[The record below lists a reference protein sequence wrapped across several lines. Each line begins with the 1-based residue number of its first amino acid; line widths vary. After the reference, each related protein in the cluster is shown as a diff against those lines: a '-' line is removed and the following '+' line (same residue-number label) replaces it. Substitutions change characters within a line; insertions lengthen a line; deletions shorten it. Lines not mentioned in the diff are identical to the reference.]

1 MIYGYMGIWVYGD
14 TGICA
19 GYKELYMRKSNFI
32 IYIKII
38 VNFIVYALVAILL
51 FLLLPK
57 LLKFFLPFVIG
68 WIVSLIANPMVRFLE
83 SKLKL
88 LRKHSTAIIIVFV
101 IAVIVGVGA
110 LAVTAIFREARDF
123 INDLPEIEQNMTER
137 FSDTNKYVNKIT
149 AALPEGVRSSIDKAI
164 SGLSDSLLKYIRD
177 IPMPTMS
184 DAGDFV
190 SNVAE
195 GFLFTIVTILSAY
208 FFTVGKDELTAGL
221 QKRLPESVINYW
233 RLVYG
238 NFIAAFGGY
247 FKAQFKIMLILVVI
261 MFAGFEIL
269 RVDYSFLIALGIAL
283 LDVLPVFGTGAVLWP
298 WAVIEM
304 LTANYI
310 KAIGFVVIYL
320 VCQIVKQILQP
331 KMVGDSIGMHPLLA
345 LLAMFIGYRLYGV
358 LGMILFIPIGMV
370 MVNMYRM
377 GMFNQFIKGF
387 KIIIHDINEF
397 RKF

>member
-1 MIYGYMGIWVYGD
+1 
-14 TGICA
+14 
-19 GYKELYMRKSNFI
+19 MRKSNFI

-83 SKLKL
+83 RKLKL